1 MLQEIDYFVE
11 TYFIEFTK
19 EDIKES
25 FKILD
30 LTDVEYTDAFMAL
43 LMTQGE
49 LGTSEITDLFTKTLN
64 TFLDA
69 LLIEHSIV
77 LRSDSTIS
85 FKNNII
91 KSIIDLPYYEN
102 VDEIDAIISSQDE
115 PNYKLSEL
123 IDLVSDLTIMD
134 IFTQIESVN
143 PSLFIKLSETIN
155 SSDIKIDKNGLAQQ
169 DTVIAIVNK
178 LKKIKEFTKYFKAVG
193 FTLVNNNIVL
203 GSSFDKYASY
213 ADKHFEF
220 LSLDDIAVEV
230 FVLLTMSE
238 EGFNNP
244 LLTFRK
250 YSTNLFSDLDKVTKV
265 DIKLNNLIMQF
276 DKELLKDNQFKLSLT

>member
-19 EDIKES
+19 DDIRES

-30 LTDVEYTDAFMAL
+30 LTDVDYVDAFMTL
-43 LMTQGE
+43 LMTQGD
-49 LGTSEITDLFTKTLN
+49 LSSSEITDLFMKTLN
-64 TFLDA
+64 TFLDT
-69 LLIEHSIV
+69 LLVEHSIV
-77 LRSDSTIS
+77 LTPNTTVN
-85 FKNNII
+85 FKNKVL

-123 IDLVSDLTIMD
+123 IDLVSDLSVMD
-134 IFTQIESVN
+134 IFTQIDSVN
-143 PSLFIKLSETIN
+143 PSLFVKLSETIN
-155 SSDIKIDKNGLAQQ
+155 SNDIKIDQNEMAKQTA
-169 DTVIAIVNK
+169 VITIVNK
-178 LKKIKEFTKYFKAVG
+178 LKKIKEFTQYSKAVG

-203 GSSFDKYASY
+203 GSSFDKYTPY

-220 LSLDDIAVEV
+220 LSLDDIAIEV

-250 YSTNLFSDLDKVTKV
+250 YSTNLFSDLDKVTKI